1 MSATL
6 SLPKLGL
13 TMEEAQVIRW
23 LAAPGEPVEAGQP
36 VVVVETDKVEVE
48 VCAEAAGYLEP
59 VSQPG
64 DVVPVG
70 ATLGRLRTAPGEPP
84 APLATT
90 GHPEPRSGGAEN
102 RLAVR
107 PVATAGNGH
116 TPSWR
121 QLRASMAAR
130 ALARHRAVDLATV
143 TGTGPG
149 GRIVAADVQRALA
162 PVPESLEGPTALR
175 PSGTIR
181 LSGRRGAVAR
191 HLEATRAG
199 AVPLTINRFTACGG
213 LLNLRELAVRRHP
226 EVRPTLTDV
235 AARLVASTV
244 AHHPMLNARATAA
257 GADCYDRVNL
267 AVAVDTDDGLVV
279 PVVQDADRL
288 GVVALASRLRRLVET
303 ARQGRLSTADVELG
317 TFTLTNLGAYGVDFG
332 TPVLNWPQVA
342 ILGLGRVAD
351 GSGGVPT
358 IGLSLTVDHRLV
370 DGVPAARFL
379 DDVAVAFADPGSVL
393 L

>member
-1 MSATL
+1 
-6 SLPKLGL
+6 
-13 TMEEAQVIRW
+13 
-23 LAAPGEPVEAGQP
+23 
-36 VVVVETDKVEVE
+36 
-48 VCAEAAGYLEP
+48 
-59 VSQPG
+59 
-64 DVVPVG
+64 
-70 ATLGRLRTAPGEPP
+70 
-84 APLATT
+84 
-90 GHPEPRSGGAEN
+90 
-102 RLAVR
+102 
-107 PVATAGNGH
+107 
-116 TPSWR
+116 
-121 QLRASMAAR
+121 MAAR

-162 PVPESLEGPTALR
+162 PVPESLEGPTALK
-175 PSGTIR
+175 PSGAIR

-213 LLNLRELAVRRHP
+213 LLNLRDLAVRRHP
-226 EVRPTLTDV
+226 ELRPTLTDV
-235 AARLVASTV
+235 AARLVAATV
-244 AHHPMLNARATAA
+244 AHHPLLNARATAA

-303 ARQGRLSTADVELG
+303 ARQGRLTTADVELG
-317 TFTLTNLGAYGVDFG
+317 TFTVTNLGAYGVDFG

>member
-149 GRIVAADVQRALA
+149 GRIVAADVERALA
-162 PVPESLEGPTALR
+162 PVPEPLEGPSALK